1 MGNEEFFRFE
11 ESLVCVLGYWERNI
25 LIDRG
30 FFVGL
35 GFGYRI
41 VYG

>member
-1 MGNEEFFRFE
+1 MGNEEFPRPE
-11 ESLVCVLGYWERNI
+11 ESLACALGHWERNI
-25 LIDRG
+25 LTDRG

-35 GFGYRI
+35 GFGHRT